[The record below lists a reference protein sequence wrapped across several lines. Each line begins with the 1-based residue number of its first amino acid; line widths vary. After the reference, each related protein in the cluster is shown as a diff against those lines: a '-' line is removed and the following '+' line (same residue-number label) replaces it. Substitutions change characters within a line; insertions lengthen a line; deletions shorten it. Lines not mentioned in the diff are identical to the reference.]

1 MAQPI
6 EESLFQAIKKDDI
19 KAFNTLMQKARCG
32 AYRLGRFPV
41 LSLMYLYKSHK
52 LISAYGQ
59 SFLKVTNFEVLREPV
74 EVSNTFSAK
83 AGKCLRL
90 YLNEVVSPL
99 EMLLILDK
107 TRALK
112 GIYPLTKPSA
122 DIKRRLKLI
131 YWIKYSLNVKFE
143 GDDIILDKR
152 PLSYREKKKI
162 ATVCLSSVLA
172 VCVAV
177 GAPVTAVALIPK
189 PVEGEVTKLSQ
200 IDFGV
205 AKEYTLK
212 RDIVLPENYQVEKV
226 NCKITGE
233 GHKLTLSKGAALGAL
248 SGHISDLTIES
259 LGGAVFT
266 SVSENATIKNVTVN
280 VSADVTATEQTAL
293 VAVTNYG
300 TIEGVTV
307 NVSGKLTVLS
317 LSSEIAEPAF
327 GGIVQSNNYKYNTNG
342 GTIKNCTVNFAQF
355 ELVGEASANASFG
368 GVAGVNNAYL
378 QNCTVTGEII
388 ADTFDIAG
396 VCTVN
401 NGMLDGNINEA
412 DIYQKSSDSGWNP
425 IVCGIVLNN
434 TYAVE
439 NCENRGNIRAVSD
452 CGQFE
457 VQEDF
462 EPTVSAAG
470 IAYLSRSSS
479 SSPYIKNCTNSGK
492 VECKADYRNAYAA
505 GVCLSASG
513 GVDGCKNSGDVTA
526 EAGNGCGTY
535 AGGICTI
542 AYANID
548 KCINK
553 GSISAAGGGTAY
565 VGGISA
571 HSRAFIS
578 NCLSSGDITVT
589 AKDVYAGGILGF
601 SEIAGMGFYIYF
613 GAVDYCISESKINAA
628 ATGETPAYVGGI
640 AGYVR
645 EAGFNN
651 GDSAVYF
658 GGSVTNSYFT
668 GKCVAENCYWGNIVG
683 VCGANIYVTN
693 SYTSGMTEFHNFE
706 NNFYS
711 DNGLTAFGKTMS
723 EDGSF
728 TSAEDKGAK
737 PATPEDI
744 KNSEN
749 YKLILSELKFDI
761 IS

>member
-19 KAFNTLMQKARCG
+19 KAFAALMQKARCG
-32 AYRLGRFPV
+32 ACRLGRFPV
-41 LSLMYLYKSHK
+41 LSLMYLYKSRR
-52 LISAYGQ
+52 LISEYGQ
-59 SFLKVTNFEVLREPV
+59 SFLKNTNFEVLREPV

-99 EMLLILDK
+99 EMLLILDRIK
-107 TRALK
+107 QLK

-122 DIKRRLKLI
+122 DVKRRLKSI

-177 GAPVTAVALIPK
+177 GAPVTTVALIPK
-189 PVEGEVTKLSQ
+189 PVEGEVKKLSQ
-200 IDFGV
+200 IDFGA
-205 AKEYTLK
+205 AKEYIIK

-233 GHKLTLSKGAALGAL
+233 GHKLTLGKGATLGAL

-259 LGGAVFT
+259 SGDAVFT
-266 SVSENATIKNVTVN
+266 TVSENATIKNVTVN
-280 VSADVTATEQTAL
+280 VSADVTTTEQNAL

-300 TIEGVTV
+300 TLDGVTV
-307 NVSGKLTVLS
+307 NISGKLS
-317 LSSEIAEPAF
+317 ALSSSSETAGELNF

-368 GVAGVNNAYL
+368 GIAGVNNGYL
-378 QNCTVTGEII
+378 QDCTVTGEISG
-388 ADTFDIAG
+388 DTFDMAG
-396 VCTVN
+396 VCAVN
-401 NGMLDGNINEA
+401 NGMLEDNVNEA
-412 DIYQKSSDSGWNP
+412 NLYQKSSDSGWNP
-425 IVCGIVLNN
+425 IIGGIVISN

-470 IAYLSRSSS
+470 IAYLSRGSST
-479 SSPYIKNCTNSGK
+479 SPYIKNCTNSGK
-492 VECKADYRNAYAA
+492 VECKAEYRNVYAA
-505 GVCLSASG
+505 GVCLSTSG

-526 EAGNGCGTY
+526 EAGNDCGTY

-548 KCINK
+548 KCVNE
-553 GSISAAGGGTAY
+553 GGISAAGSGTAY

-571 HSRAFIS
+571 HTRVIIS

-601 SEIAGMGFYIYF
+601 SEIVSYYYIYF
-613 GAVDYCISESKINAA
+613 GEVDYCISQSKIKVT

-640 AGYVR
+640 AGYLPER
-645 EAGFNN
+645 RFN
-651 GDSAVYF
+651 SVY

-668 GKCVAENCYWGNIVG
+668 GGFETENSYCGNIVG
-683 VCGANIYVTN
+683 VCGANIYENN
-693 SYTSGMTEFHNFE
+693 SYIAISGMTEMEFHNFE
-706 NNFYS
+706 GNYYS
-711 DNGLTAFGKTMS
+711 GNGLTAFGKTIS

-728 TSAEDKGAK
+728 TSVEDKGATS
-737 PATPEDI
+737 ATIEDI

-749 YKLILSELKFDI
+749 YKLILSALKI
-761 IS
+761 EK